1 MRARDFLLRCRLRIL
16 CFLVERVYGRSREM
30 KWEGRGDLDMQL
42 DNLVKLLEMDFAAR
56 DDTEERGYVHLLVS
70 RVS

>member
-1 MRARDFLLRCRLRIL
+1 
-16 CFLVERVYGRSREM
+16 M
-30 KWEGRGDLDMQL
+30 KWGGRVDLDMQL

-56 DDTEERGYVHLLVS
+56 DDTEEKGYVHLLVS